1 MDSSLP
7 NATPGPDKGLPPV
20 LPPSGRFLA
29 QLFAVPSLIVLVV
42 VLGLLG
48 VFYWTKSGRS
58 PAYFLEQLDS
68 GNADVRWR
76 GAADLAQILKRPEAE
91 SLLWKADPRFAL
103 DLTERLRNA
112 LDELAKAEDET
123 LRLSEGLTGHERD
136 ALWRRLSAQRH
147 HVSYL
152 AAALGDFHMPV
163 GLPLLAEI
171 ALREKSPDAK
181 ANTLQRRK
189 AVWALANLG
198 ANTAKFRELPP
209 EKRAE
214 IIDIL
219 KDECAESNAPR
230 AAAART
236 ALYYLDRGVQSSK
249 ANGDVVKADEVLAKV
264 ANAQDRY
271 LREQVTLALNFWNG
285 PLVEPTLLR
294 LAQDDGHGTLERITE
309 ND

>member
-1 MDSSLP
+1 MDSRIP

-68 GNADVRWR
+68 SNADIRWR

-91 SLLWKADPRFAL
+91 SLRWKADPHFAL
-103 DLTERLRNA
+103 DLTVRLRSA
-112 LDELAKAEDET
+112 LDELARAEAET
-123 LRLSEGLTGHERD
+123 LKQSEGLAGRERD
-136 ALWRRLSAQRH
+136 ALWRRLAAQRH

-152 AAALGDFHMPV
+152 AAALGDFHVPV

-171 ALREKSPDAK
+171 ALRTNSPDAK
-181 ANTLQRRK
+181 GNTLQRRK

-198 ANTAKFRELPP
+198 ANTAKFKELPP

-214 IIDIL
+214 ILDIL
-219 KDECAESNAPR
+219 KTEAGSQDTPR

-236 ALYYLDRGVQSSK
+236 ALYYLDRDALSAKSLGAVT
-249 ANGDVVKADEVLAKV
+249 KADEVLAQ
-264 ANAQDRY
+264 AADAEDRY
-271 LREQVTLALNFWNG
+271 LREQVTLALNFWDG

-294 LAQDDGHGTLERITE
+294 LARDDGHGTLERITE
-309 ND
+309 DD